1 LAKLAVISWK
11 LAEVSEK
18 LAVISGKL
26 AVISEKLAVISEKL
40 AETKEVFIMSRGRK
54 WMPSTKEKILEM
66 CKTWLEVIASKLELW
81 NIRKGVLEAL
91 QLAYD
96 DGVAALEKIIK
107 KGKATGEDIA
117 DANKKFNIIKKQM
130 QVLKRNTFH
139 IPTLEVEDFITLN
152 LKAPDDRA
160 TPSIVPKSV
169 AKVEQSGEIWNRDA
183 KKNKPVTRNMHK
195 LIFQYLG
202 GDEEEPYNRRFMVRS
217 AAVAEHGAAITDP
230 ELLTKTKYVTAHKF
244 TMQYD
249 EIYHHGMAYYQ
260 VFVMNGDLVG
270 PPGPIIAVEIN

>member
-1 LAKLAVISWK
+1 MAK
-11 LAEVSEK
+11 
-18 LAVISGKL
+18 
-26 AVISEKLAVISEKL
+26 
-40 AETKEVFIMSRGRK
+40 RK
-54 WMPSTKEKILEM
+54 PWMPTTKEKILEL
-66 CKTWLEVIASKLELW
+66 CKTWLDVIVNKLDAW

-96 DGVAALEKIIK
+96 DGVAALEKLIK

-117 DANKKFNIIKKQM
+117 DANKKFKIIKKQM
-130 QVLKRNTFH
+130 QVLKRDTFH
-139 IPTLEVEDFITLN
+139 IPTLAVEDFITLN
-152 LKAPDDRA
+152 LKVPDDKA
-160 TPSIVPKSV
+160 TASIVPLSM
-169 AKVEQSGEIWNRDA
+169 AKVESVGEIWNRDA

-195 LIFQYLG
+195 LIFQYIG

-217 AAVAEHGAAITDP
+217 AAVAEHGAPITDP
-230 ELLTKTKYVTAHKF
+230 ELLTKTKYVTAHKYSV
-244 TMQYD
+244 TYP